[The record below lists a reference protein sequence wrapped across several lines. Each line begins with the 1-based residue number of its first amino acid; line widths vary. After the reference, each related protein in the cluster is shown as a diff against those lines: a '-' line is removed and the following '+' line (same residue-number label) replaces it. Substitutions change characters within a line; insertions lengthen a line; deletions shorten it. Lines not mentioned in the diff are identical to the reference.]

1 MPEQYCCTCNITITY
16 ATYENPGHYYK
27 AGIFLK
33 DGHSKR
39 KQWLNSATKLKR
51 NSPLSNKK
59 DFHNEKLVLFS
70 LDTQMFIRLPLT
82 ALVIGQNYLSYQR
95 REKELSSY
103 SPTPTL
109 PRHGFVF
116 STTNNIKIMRHFEK
130 THKISCAGLIYVC
143 LFQK

>member
-1 MPEQYCCTCNITITY
+1 MPGQYCCTCNITITY
-16 ATYENPGHYYK
+16 ATYENPGHCYI

-33 DGHSKR
+33 DGHSKI
-39 KQWLNSATKLKR
+39 KQWLNSAKKLIR
-51 NSPLSNKK
+51 NSSLSNKK

-95 REKELSSY
+95 RDKEWSSH

-116 STTNNIKIMRHFEK
+116 SITNNIKIMMHFEK
-130 THKISCAGLIYVC
+130 KP
-143 LFQK
+143 